1 MTHPLD
7 LLTDSERRI
16 VGSAI
21 DVLTGSYSPRW
32 EKRLQRHY
40 RRPGG
45 RDAAAARRLLA
56 RLSPHHPLIAPEPR
70 HGPPGDLVLSPAERR
85 VLWNCLIACDLGP
98 EDQALALAVAERVYA
113 PVPVPIRETMERTG

>member
-16 VGSAI
+16 VGSAL
-21 DVLTGSYSPRW
+21 DCLLGSYSPKW
-32 EKRLQRHY
+32 ERILQRHY

-56 RLSPHHPLIAPEPR
+56 RLSPCRPLIAPEPR
-70 HGPPGDLVLSPAERR
+70 TAPPADLVLSPAERR
-85 VLWNCLIACDLGP
+85 VLWHCLVACDLGP
-98 EDQALALAVAERVYA
+98 EDQARALAVAERLYA
-113 PVPVPIRETMERTG
+113 PAPVPIRETMQGTG